1 MAWNHPTMKDGNV
14 KKVRADGHRLWFAL
28 LVVLIVAISALLVV
42 KSFSSEEDSP
52 AGAITYKKQ
61 TGARKDRKAS
71 VGSRIKG
78 FEKDLEE
85 DRITSGERKERRRQ
99 ENSGLANGVDDVLK
113 RAMLKRKAAEDALAE
128 QNKDII
134 EKANAAQS
142 LEEKKRIVE
151 EALRER
157 YGGLIEKSK

>member
-1 MAWNHPTMKDGNV
+1 MAWNHPTLKDENV
-14 KKVRADGHRLWFAL
+14 KKVRAKGHRLWVAL
-28 LVVLIVAISALLVV
+28 LFVLIVAICALFVV
-42 KSFSSEEDSP
+42 KSLSSEEDST
-52 AGAITYKKQ
+52 ADATTYKKQ

-85 DRITSGERKERRRQ
+85 DRIASSERKKRRRQ

-128 QNKDII
+128 QKNCGW
-134 EKANAAQS
+134 
-142 LEEKKRIVE
+142 V
-151 EALRER
+151 RE
-157 YGGLIEKSK
+157 

>member
-1 MAWNHPTMKDGNV
+1 MAWNHPTLKDENV

-28 LVVLIVAISALLVV
+28 LFVLIVAICALFVV
-42 KSFSSEEDSP
+42 KSLSSEEDSP
-52 AGAITYKKQ
+52 AGATTYKKQ

-71 VGSRIKG
+71 VVNRIKG

-85 DRITSGERKERRRQ
+85 DRIASGERTKRRRQ
-99 ENSGLANGVDDVLK
+99 EDSGLANGVDDVIK
-113 RAMLKRKAAEDALAE
+113 RAMLKKKAAEDALAE

-142 LEEKKRIVE
+142 LEEKKRIVG